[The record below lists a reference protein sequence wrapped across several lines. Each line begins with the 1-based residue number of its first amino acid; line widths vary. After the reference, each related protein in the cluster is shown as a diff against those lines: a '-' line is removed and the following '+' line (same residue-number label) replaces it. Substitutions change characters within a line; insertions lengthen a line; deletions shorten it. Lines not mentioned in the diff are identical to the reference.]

1 MRHSYASYAYD
12 LTRDAALVASEMGHR
27 GTDIFFRHYRG
38 LVTPGDGARYFNLLP
53 TPRQRKP

>member
-12 LTRDAALVASEMGHR
+12 LTRDAALIASEMGHH

-38 LVTPGDGARYFNLLP
+38 LVEPGAGAKFFNILP
-53 TPRQRKP
+53 TLR